1 NDNNGGGVVSGEP
14 PALLPPTPIEAGPLP
29 PTPRPARPPATGGGS
44 TSAARTAT
52 ALPRTAGPTSTTS
65 PATVTP
71 IVNTSDGVFFTLASD
86 WGSAFPSQ
94 NVRYTIAARNG
105 KTDLALREVVISIG
119 LASNVELT
127 GKPVSDR
134 GDPEVSGNRVI
145 MRLNELTTGQ
155 GIEIGI
161 PVRIK
166 SDVAVGTRIVAQAEM
181 TYRGLSTPIYS
192 NIVPI
197 LIVGQAQQATATAL
211 PSATATV
218 ATTATAPAAT
228 ATATAA
234 ATATSTP
241 LATTTPGAVATA
253 TRGTTGVQPS
263 NPPGTVTQ
271 LPETSSGVPI
281 SGLALLGLTLLTRTF
296 RLHRAQDRI

>member
-1 NDNNGGGVVSGEP
+1 
-14 PALLPPTPIEAGPLP
+14 
-29 PTPRPARPPATGGGS
+29 
-44 TSAARTAT
+44 
-52 ALPRTAGPTSTTS
+52 
-65 PATVTP
+65 VTP
-71 IVNTSDGVFFTLASD
+71 VVNTSDGVFFTRASD
-86 WGSAFPSQ
+86 WGSAFPGQ

-105 KTDLALREVVISIG
+105 KTDVALREVVISIG

-134 GDPEVSGNRVI
+134 GDPEVSGNRVV
-145 MRLNELTTGQ
+145 MRLNELTAGQ

-197 LIVGQAQQATATAL
+197 LIVGQAQAATATAL

-218 ATTATAPAAT
+218 AATATAPAAT
-228 ATATAA
+228 ATANAA
-234 ATATSTP
+234 ATSTP
-241 LATTTPGAVATA
+241 VATTTPGAVATA